1 MWTDG
6 HTDTKKLIIVFR
18 NFANATKKMYPV
30 CFLARQP
37 PTPPFPA
44 GQVHLILEVSRSHT
58 TTHHSR
64 YDSSSQRPSQHS
76 QHTFMPPP
84 TRGIRTHNSNRREA
98 ADLRLRPRGHWDRQK
113 KILYLTLNL
122 LTWKIWWAN
131 NASRWQMGFNLL
143 TPNVNYIGRTAP
155 LTSKVAFY
163 IFIQQM

>member
-64 YDSSSQRPSQHS
+64 YDSSGRVISSSQRPLHDNTQHS
-76 QHTFMPPP
+76 QETNIHAAGGF
-84 TRGIRTHNSNRREA
+84 RTHNRRGESPKTYVLDGTATGTSSSLITVEKFNPEDSGKRFLRNSCTYLPIYRMSYPRILQSNTLA
-98 ADLRLRPRGHWDRQK
+98 TWGPR
-113 KILYLTLNL
+113 
-122 LTWKIWWAN
+122 
-131 NASRWQMGFNLL
+131 
-143 TPNVNYIGRTAP
+143 
-155 LTSKVAFY
+155 
-163 IFIQQM
+163 